1 MRVLVTGASGWIG
14 SAVVP
19 ELLAAGHEVVG
30 LARSDA
36 SAARLAA
43 AGATALPGS
52 VDDLDLLATASR
64 ESDGVIHLA
73 FKHELAFSGDF
84 AGAIA
89 ADRAAIDAIGEAL
102 VGSDRPFLNASGVIG
117 LAEDGEV
124 VTEQHGH
131 EVDPGQTGARARVAN
146 GERVLS
152 FAERGVR
159 ATVVRLP
166 PTVHGEG
173 DNGFMAAVVAAARA
187 QGASAYVGDGANR
200 WPAAHR
206 SDVARLYRLA
216 LEGAPAGTTLHAVAE
231 EGVRF
236 RDVAEA
242 IGRRLGVPAVPVAP
256 EEAGERFGF
265 LGEFVGVDTVVSSEA
280 TRELLDWR
288 PGGPTLLDDLE
299 AGRYA

>member
-30 LARSDA
+30 LARSSA
-36 SAARLAA
+36 SAERLEE
-43 AGATALPGS
+43 AGATALHGGI
-52 VDDLDLLATASR
+52 DDLHLLTEASR
-64 ESDGVIHLA
+64 ESDGVLHLA

-102 VGSDRPFLNASGVIG
+102 AGSDRPFLNASGVIG
-117 LAEDGEV
+117 LAEEGET
-124 VTEQHGH
+124 VTEQRGH

-146 GERVLS
+146 GERVL
-152 FAERGVR
+152 AYAGRGVR
-159 ATVVRLP
+159 AAVVRLP

-173 DNGFMAAVVAAARA
+173 DNGFMAAIVGAARA
-187 QGASAYVGDGANR
+187 QGASVYVGDGANR

-242 IGRRLGVPAVPVAP
+242 IGRRLGVPAVSVTP
-256 EEAGERFGF
+256 EEAGERLGF
-265 LGEFVGVDTVVSSEA
+265 LGEFVGVDTVVASTA
-280 TRELLDWR
+280 TRELLRWR
-288 PGGPTLLDDLE
+288 PQGPTLLDDLE
-299 AGRYA
+299 AGNYA

>member
-30 LARSDA
+30 LARSSA
-36 SAARLAA
+36 SAARLEA
-43 AGATALPGS
+43 AGATALHGGI
-52 VDDLDLLATASR
+52 DDLDLLTKASR
-64 ESDGVIHLA
+64 ESDGVLHLA

-89 ADRAAIDAIGEAL
+89 ADRAAIDAIGEVLA
-102 VGSDRPFLNASGVIG
+102 GSDRPFLNASGVIG
-117 LAEDGEV
+117 LAEEGET

-146 GERVLS
+146 GERVL
-152 FAERGVR
+152 AYGERGVR
-159 ATVVRLP
+159 AAVVRLP

-173 DNGFMAAVVAAARA
+173 DNGFMAAIVGAARA
-187 QGASAYVGDGANR
+187 QGTSVYVGDGANR

-216 LEGAPAGTTLHAVAE
+216 LEGAARRHDAARGGRGRGPVPRRGRGHRAAPRRAGRLGDARGGGRAPRLPRR
-231 EGVRF
+231 VR
-236 RDVAEA
+236 RRRH
-242 IGRRLGVPAVPVAP
+242 RRL
-256 EEAGERFGF
+256 ERGH
-265 LGEFVGVDTVVSSEA
+265 
-280 TRELLDWR
+280 
-288 PGGPTLLDDLE
+288 P
-299 AGRYA
+299 

>member
-36 SAARLAA
+36 SAARLEA

-288 PGGPTLLDDLE
+288 PQGPTLLDDLE